1 MTSKFWMGLL
11 SLGAFSA
18 ALVLQIPQAAGQTTD
33 EATTQPSDAQSPSLA
48 ELDAYIEKARA
59 EWQVPGAA
67 VVIVKD
73 DKIVYAKGF
82 GVREIGKPGKID
94 PDTVFAIGS
103 ASKAFTGATLA
114 MLVDEKKIAWDGV
127 VHDYMPAFELSDPYV
142 TNHATVRDLL
152 AHRTGF
158 KSGYGWL
165 WTGSGFDRDEIIS
178 HMRFQKNLSGFRDRF
193 LYANE
198 MFTVAGEIVPA
209 VTGTSWDD
217 FVTTR
222 LFTPLNMTRSSTSI
236 TKLKGMQNV
245 ASPHGMVDDKLVT
258 FPYRNVDNV
267 GGAGSINA
275 SARDMAQWVRM
286 QLNDGTYEG
295 KELISKAAIDE
306 THSGQT
312 ILTGRPMEGDFS
324 EYGLGWMIHDYRGKK
339 LVEHGGAVD
348 GMRAGVAMM
357 PEEKLGIVVLTNMLP
372 HELVTAIELRIYDTF
387 LGGES
392 TDWSAK
398 MKAEADTAKAESD
411 QRAAASAKP
420 PLPPTLPL
428 AAYAGTY
435 TSELYGNVDVAM
447 KNGALYLK
455 RPTAE
460 ATLTPD
466 SANLFKARWTSKS
479 ILSVFGE
486 TPIGFTI
493 GPAGDVVSLDLGPD
507 RFDREEEEK
516 K

>member
-1 MTSKFWMGLL
+1 MTSAFRLGVL
-11 SLGAFSA
+11 SLGALSA
-18 ALVLQIPQAAGQTTD
+18 ALVLHPPHAAAQT
-33 EATTQPSDAQSPSLA
+33 ALQPTVRPSGAQRLSLA
-48 ELDAYIEKARA
+48 ELDDYIEKARE

-82 GVREIGKPGKID
+82 GVREIGKSDKID

-103 ASKAFTGATLA
+103 ASKAFTGATMA
-114 MLVDEKKIAWDGV
+114 MLVDDKKITWDGV
-127 VHDYMPAFELSDPYV
+127 VHDYMPAFELNDPYV

-158 KSGYGWL
+158 NSGYGWL
-165 WTGSGFDRDEIIS
+165 WTGSGFNRKEIIDRV
-178 HMRFQKNLSGFRDRF
+178 RFQKNLSGFRDKF

-198 MFTVAGEIVPA
+198 MFTVAGEVVPT

-217 FVTTR
+217 FVIQR
-222 LFTPLNMTRSSTSI
+222 LFTPLRMTRSSTSI

-245 ASPHGMVDDKLVT
+245 ASPHGMVDDKLVA

-267 GGAGSINA
+267 GGAGSIN
-275 SARDMAQWVRM
+275 STARDLAQWVRM

-312 ILTGRPMEGDFS
+312 ILSGRPTEGKFS
-324 EYGLGWMIHDYRGKK
+324 EYGFGWMIHDYRGKK
-339 LVEHGGAVD
+339 VIEHGGAVD

-372 HELVTAIELRIYDTF
+372 HQLVNSIEMRIYDTF

-392 TDWSAK
+392 TDWSTK
-398 MKAEADTAKAESD
+398 LKAEADAAKALSEE
-411 QRAAASAKP
+411 REAASTKP
-420 PLPPTLPL
+420 PLPPILPL
-428 AAYAGTY
+428 AAYAGIY
-435 TSELYGNVDVAM
+435 TSELFGDVEIVL
-447 KNGALYLK
+447 KNGALHLT

-460 ATLTPD
+460 AQLTPQ
-466 SANLFKARWTSKS
+466 SANLFKARWTSAS

-486 TPIGFTI
+486 TPVGFSI
-493 GPAGDVVSLDLGPD
+493 GPAGDVVSLNLGPD
-507 RFDREEEEK
+507 RFDRKEVDK